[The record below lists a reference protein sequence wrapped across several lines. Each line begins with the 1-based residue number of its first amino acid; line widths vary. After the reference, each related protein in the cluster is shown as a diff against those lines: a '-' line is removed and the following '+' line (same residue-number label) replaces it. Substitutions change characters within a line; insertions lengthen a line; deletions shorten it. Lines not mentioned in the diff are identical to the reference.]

1 MSPRRQLSGRSGA
14 GGFTLI
20 ELLVVLA
27 VIEILAALL
36 LPALSRARQ
45 RAESIAF
52 QNHLRQPHL
61 AWTR

>member
-1 MSPRRQLSGRSGA
+1 MSPRRQLGDRSGA

-20 ELLVVLA
+20 KLLVVLA

-36 LPALSRARQ
+36 LSVLSRARQ